1 MTFAADGDGRTFINR
16 QLAGYPFHV
25 CRPHYFP
32 HDAPGLATLYIQ
44 SSSGGIYQEDGH
56 DIEIVAAD
64 GARAHVTTQASTI
77 VHGMERDRAAQR
89 ATITAGSGS
98 HVEYIPDPLILF
110 PASRLSTTLTLRVHE
125 SATAIVVDSFLMH
138 DPRSAEG
145 AFDEF
150 EARTMIEDWDGT
162 RLATD
167 RFRISGRDILAAMP
181 GITSDYRAQGLL
193 MMVQRSNRTSD
204 ILARLRAEI
213 AVIDDV
219 WAGGSTLPNEA
230 GVWLR
235 LQPRA
240 RASRASG
247 RCRAASDR
255 SNNVI
260 KKGCHENTGEDR
272 GAGLS
277 RL

>member
-1 MTFAADGDGRTFINR
+1 MTFAVDGDGRTFIVR

-44 SSSGGIYQEDGH
+44 SSSGGIYQEDRH
-56 DIEIVAAD
+56 DIAIVAVD

-89 ATITAGSGS
+89 ATITAGPGS

-110 PASRLSTTLTLRVHE
+110 PASRLSTTLTLRIHE

-138 DPRSAEG
+138 DPRSADG

-150 EARTMIEDWDGT
+150 EARTMIEDWGGT

-167 RFRISGRDILAAMP
+167 RFRIAGRDILAAMP
-181 GITSDYRAQGLL
+181 GISSDYRAQGLL

-204 ILARLRAEI
+204 ILAQLRAEI

-235 LQPRA
+235 LLARDGAALRAGMMVAWATASEGITGIRPLPR
-240 RASRASG
+240 R
-247 RCRAASDR
+247 
-255 SNNVI
+255 
-260 KKGCHENTGEDR
+260 K
-272 GAGLS
+272 
-277 RL
+277 